1 MFKFNELKT
10 IHLEISNNCQA
21 SCPMCSRNINGGLEN
36 PLIKVNDWT
45 LNDFKTIMSPQV
57 LHQIET
63 FYLCGTFGDPMMNND
78 LIDMCRYA
86 KEVNPNLYVH
96 VHTNGGARK
105 TEWWKELAEALPA
118 NHRVVFAIDG
128 LEDTHH
134 LYRIGTRYETVI
146 RNAQAFMAAGGI
158 AEWAFIQFLHN
169 EHQVDE
175 ARQRAKDIGFKY
187 FTTKNSSRFLIEPRS
202 PAVDKNGVVTHYI
215 EPASF
220 TPMKFIDKK
229 VIENW
234 QKILDDAEV
243 ECKVLK
249 DKEIYIDAHK
259 DFYACCWLANIPY
272 SYITNDVAMDVR
284 EKMVEQH
291 NSMMA
296 RLGEVN
302 MLNRS
307 LEDIINSDAYQ
318 SMWQDM
324 WHDDKSIV
332 CARTCGKHPEA
343 KISRNTDQ
351 FSEFTEFND

>member
-10 IHLEISNNCQA
+10 VHLEISNNCQA
-21 SCPMCSRNINGGLEN
+21 SCPMCSRNVNGGLDN
-36 PLIKVNDWT
+36 PLIKINDWT
-45 LNDFKTIMSPQV
+45 LDEFKTIMSPRV
-57 LHQIET
+57 LHQIEK

-86 KEVNPNLYVH
+86 KETNPNLYIH

-105 TEWWKELAEALPA
+105 VEWWQELAQALPT
-118 NHRVVFAIDG
+118 NHRVIFAIDG

-134 LYRIGTRYETVI
+134 LYRIGTKYETVI
-146 RNAQAFMAAGGI
+146 RNAQAFMSAGGI

-169 EHQVDE
+169 EHQVSE
-175 ARQRAKDIGFKY
+175 ARRRANELGFKY
-187 FTTKNSSRFLIEPRS
+187 FTTKNSSRFLIEPRR
-202 PAVDKNGVVTHYI
+202 PAVDKNSVVTHYI

-220 TPMKFIDKK
+220 TPIKFIDKT

-234 QKILDDAEV
+234 RKILADAEID
-243 ECKVLK
+243 CKVLK
-249 DKEIYIDAHK
+249 DKEVYIDAHK
-259 DFYACCWLANIPY
+259 DFYACCWLASIPY
-272 SYITNDVAMDVR
+272 THISKDAVMDVK

-291 NSMMA
+291 NSMIA

-318 SMWQDM
+318 SIWQDM
-324 WHDDKSIV
+324 WHNDKSIV
-332 CARTCGKHPEA
+332 CARTCGRHPEVE
-343 KISRNTDQ
+343 ISKCTDQ
-351 FSEFTEFND
+351 FFEYTEFDD

>member
-1 MFKFNELKT
+1 
-10 IHLEISNNCQA
+10 
-21 SCPMCSRNINGGLEN
+21 
-36 PLIKVNDWT
+36 
-45 LNDFKTIMSPQV
+45 
-57 LHQIET
+57 
-63 FYLCGTFGDPMMNND
+63 MNND

-105 TEWWKELAEALPA
+105 VEWWKELAEALPE

-134 LYRIGTRYETVI
+134 LYRIGTKYETVV
-146 RNAQAFMAAGGI
+146 RNAQAFMSAGGI

-234 QKILDDAEV
+234 RKILDDAKV

-291 NSMMA
+291 NSMIA

-302 MLNRS
+302 MINRS

-324 WHDDKSIV
+324 WHGDKSIV

>member
-1 MFKFNELKT
+1 MFKFNELKA

-36 PLIKVNDWT
+36 PLIKVTDWT
-45 LNDFKTIMSPQV
+45 LEEFKTIMSPQV
-57 LHQIET
+57 LHQIEI

-78 LIDMCRYA
+78 LIAMCRYA
-86 KEVNPNLYVH
+86 KETNPNLHVH

-105 TEWWKELAEALPA
+105 AEWWKELAEALPA
-118 NHRVVFAIDG
+118 NHRVIFAIDG

-134 LYRIGTRYETVI
+134 LYRIGTKYETVI
-146 RNAQAFMAAGGI
+146 RNAQAFMSAGGI

-202 PAVDKNGVVTHYI
+202 PAVNKNGVVTHYI

-220 TPMKFIDKK
+220 TPMKFIDKS

-234 QKILDDAEV
+234 RKILDDAV
-243 ECKVLK
+243 IECKVLK

-272 SYITNDVAMDVR
+272 THILKDAVMDVR
-284 EKMVEQH
+284 EKMLEQH
-291 NSMMA
+291 KKMMMQ
-296 RLGEVN
+296 LGEVN
-302 MLNRS
+302 VLKRL
-307 LEDIINSDAYQ
+307 LENIINSDEYQ
-318 SMWQDM
+318 SIWEDM
-324 WHDDKSIV
+324 WRNNKSIV
-332 CARTCGKHPEA
+332 CARTCGRHPEA
-343 KISRNTDQ
+343 KISKNTDQ
-351 FSEFTEFND
+351 FFEYTEFDD

>member
-21 SCPMCSRNINGGLEN
+21 SCPMCSRNVNGGLEN

-45 LNDFKTIMSPQV
+45 LDEFKAIMSPQV

-78 LIDMCRYA
+78 LIEMCRYA
-86 KEVNPNLYVH
+86 KETNPNIYVH
-96 VHTNGGARK
+96 IHTNGGARK
-105 TEWWKELAEALPA
+105 EEWWKQLAEALPV
-118 NHRVVFAIDG
+118 NHKVVFAIDG
-128 LEDTHH
+128 LEDTHS
-134 LYRIGTRYETVI
+134 LYRIGTKYETVV
-146 RNAQAFMAAGGI
+146 RNAQAFMSAGGI
-158 AEWAFIQFLHN
+158 AEWAYIIFLHN

-175 ARQRAKDIGFKY
+175 ARQRANDLGFKY

-202 PAVDKNGVVTHYI
+202 PAVDKHGAVTHYI

-220 TPMKFIDKK
+220 TPMKFIDKS

-234 QKILDDAEV
+234 RQILSVAEI
-243 ECKVLK
+243 ECKVFK

-272 SYITNDVAMDVR
+272 SYITRDVAADVR
-284 EKMVEQH
+284 QEMVKQH
-291 NSMMA
+291 NAMME

-302 MLNRS
+302 VLRRS
-307 LEDIINSDAYQ
+307 IEEIINSDAYQ
-318 SMWQDM
+318 SIWEDM
-324 WHDDKSIV
+324 WHNDKSIV

-343 KISRNTDQ
+343 KISRNIDQ
-351 FSEFTEFND
+351 FSEHTEFNG

>member
-10 IHLEISNNCQA
+10 VHLEISNNCQA
-21 SCPMCSRNINGGLEN
+21 SCPMCSRNVNGGLDN
-36 PLIKVNDWT
+36 PLIKINDWT
-45 LNDFKTIMSPQV
+45 LDEFKTIMSPQV

-78 LIDMCRYA
+78 LIDMCQYA

-105 TEWWKELAEALPA
+105 AEWWQELARALPS

-134 LYRIGTRYETVI
+134 LYRIGTKYETVI
-146 RNAQAFMAAGGI
+146 RNAQAFMSAGGI

-175 ARQRAKDIGFKY
+175 ARRRANELGFKY

-202 PAVDKNGVVTHYI
+202 PAVDKTGAVTHYI

-234 QKILDDAEV
+234 RKILADAEI
-243 ECKVLK
+243 ECKVLH

-272 SYITNDVAMDVR
+272 SHISKDAVMDVR
-284 EKMVEQH
+284 EKMLEQH
-291 NSMMA
+291 NKMMNQ
-296 RLGEVN
+296 LGEVN
-302 MLNRS
+302 LLKRS

-318 SMWQDM
+318 AIWEDM
-324 WHDDKSIV
+324 WHNDKSIV

-343 KISRNTDQ
+343 KISKNTDQ
-351 FSEFTEFND
+351 FFEYTEFDD

>member
-36 PLIKVNDWT
+36 PLIELNDWT
-45 LNDFKTIMSPQV
+45 LDDFKAIMTPQV
-57 LHQIET
+57 LHQIDT

-78 LIDMCRYA
+78 LIAMCQYA
-86 KEVNPNLYVH
+86 KETNPNLYVH

-105 TEWWKELAEALPA
+105 AEWWQELAKALPE

-134 LYRIGTRYETVI
+134 LYRIGTKYETVI
-146 RNAQAFMAAGGI
+146 RNAQSFMSAGGI

-175 ARQRAKDIGFKY
+175 ARSRAKSLGFKY

-202 PAVDKNGVVTHYI
+202 PAVDKHGNVMHYI

-220 TPMKFIDKK
+220 TPIKFIDKK

-234 QKILDDAEV
+234 KQILDDAVV

-272 SYITNDVAMDVR
+272 SYITKDVAMDVR
-284 EKMVEQH
+284 QKMVEQH
-291 NSMMA
+291 DKMML

-302 MLNRS
+302 LLNRS

-318 SMWQDM
+318 TMWKDM

-332 CARTCGKHPEA
+332 CARTCGKHPQAE
-343 KISRNTDQ
+343 ISKNTDQ
-351 FSEFTEFND
+351 FFEYTEFNE